1 MLKLHSKMALGA
13 ALSVALLAGCGGG
26 GGGSSTAFLP
36 VSTDISQSVSALI
49 TFMNNLIAGTS
60 ESGDPIAINDLT
72 LVTDDTAQ
80 PSPIN

>member
-1 MLKLHSKMALGA
+1 MLKLHSKMAAGA

-26 GGGSSTAFLP
+26 GGGSSSGLP
-36 VSTDISQSVSALI
+36 AATDISQNISALI
-49 TFMNNLIAGTS
+49 IFMNNLIAGTS
-60 ESGDPIAINDLT
+60 ESGDPIAINDLN